1 MNKILTTLLLASLL
15 VGCGG
20 DDASQTENGDK
31 DQNAKSDQQL
41 RGTPEELAQSAF
53 DAFVENDKEA
63 YKRLTM
69 ANFSEQEWV
78 VLLEEAKAS
87 GAKVPSDRSN
97 EELAAEELKRSTE
110 GFEETWSDLQSQL
123 KEEGIDPGQAKFVK
137 FDIKRPTAEELER
150 MGDRGPPFDFAD
162 VTIVFTFSDHEYR
175 LRVDDCMKLPGQDWT
190 SNRAP

>member
-1 MNKILTTLLLASLL
+1 MNKILTIQLLALLL

-53 DAFVENDKEA
+53 DAFVKNDKQA
-63 YKRLTM
+63 YKRLTT
-69 ANFSEQEWV
+69 ADLSEQEWV
-78 VLLEEAKAS
+78 SLIEEVKSSRGNPGLADKSSA
-87 GAKVPSDRSN
+87 
-97 EELAAEELKRSTE
+97 EIAAEESKRGQE
-110 GFEETWSDLQSQL
+110 GFEETWCDLQSQL
-123 KEEGIDPGQAKFVK
+123 MEEGIDPGQAKFVK

-175 LRVDDCMKLPGQDWT
+175 LRVDAVSYTHL
-190 SNRAP
+190 RAHET